1 MLIDAHTHLTPQQVR
16 HKDLLPENMLLLV
29 NTATAQEAQWLFGM
43 REPSFVPTVGLHP
56 WEAGRHGLEELVPFW
71 ERCAA
76 IGEIG
81 LDSMWCD
88 VPAARQEEV
97 FCRQLDLAQRLQ
109 KPVILHVKG
118 CEQRAAHLLS
128 CFSMPKLVH

>member
-16 HKDLLPENMLLLV
+16 HKDLLPKDMLLLV

-43 REPSFVPTVGLHP
+43 REPRFVPTVGLHP
-56 WEAGRHGLEELVPFW
+56 WEAGRHGLEELAPFW

-81 LDSMWCD
+81 LDSVWCG
-88 VPAARQEEV
+88 VPCRPAGGGVLPSARPCAKASKAGDFACQG
-97 FCRQLDLAQRLQ
+97 L
-109 KPVILHVKG
+109 
-118 CEQRAAHLLS
+118 
-128 CFSMPKLVH
+128 